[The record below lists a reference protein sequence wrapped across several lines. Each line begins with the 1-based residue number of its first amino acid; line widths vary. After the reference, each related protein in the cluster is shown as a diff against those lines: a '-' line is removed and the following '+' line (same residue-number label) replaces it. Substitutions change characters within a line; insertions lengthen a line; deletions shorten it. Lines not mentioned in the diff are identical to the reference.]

1 ESQQPSVV
9 MNSEAGGADVFNPW
23 RNAKLP
29 QSRHLSKDGTTI
41 LGSIGGKEQSIQAE
55 AAHRPHWR
63 EEIYPVVFG
72 TPGAAHEILV
82 LLDFSEPA
90 SEKIMAEVTKAAS
103 SLQPNDTKIVVFG
116 KNRELYGTDLTG
128 LMIWIAYARK
138 GQALPYLNFA
148 LKAEDS
154 DSVPASELLDG
165 ITIQA
170 ENLLDGY
177 WRDAGSANGVL
188 VCPPVTNT
196 ELLSY
201 YVANNAV
208 YHIRYWET
216 DMEYNPDAEALFT
229 DGDVTYS
236 VPRHLRS
243 ADKTYTCTL
252 GRRTRI
258 RNIEK
263 SAAIGGDYELN
274 SVLVEKHVK
283 DEQGRESSYTV
294 RTSTIIAFGKP
305 YLTLTD
311 GSQDLQTIIASNNV
325 RRHPAQA
332 SPFPPHGVLDFDW
345 SIVENPPASYDRRV
359 LDLGK

>member
-1 ESQQPSVV
+1 MRTFLLSCLVLCLCLPAVGCASKQESQQPSVV

-116 KNRELYGTDLTG
+116 NSRELYGTDLTG

-148 LKAEDS
+148 LKRWNEVKAAQKAAGHIKTFTHEFDATAKTS
-154 DSVPASELLDG
+154 DYPIHYTYLQRLRPPVPENEELTL
-165 ITIQA
+165 A
-170 ENLLDGY
+170 KY
-177 WRDAGSANGVL
+177 SYDAGNINMYQAMQISEYFGIGKLPCVL
-188 VCPPVTNT
+188 VDGKILKAV
-196 ELLSY
+196 
-201 YVANNAV
+201 NAKA
-208 YHIRYWET
+208 II
-216 DMEYNPDAEALFT
+216 DAL
-229 DGDVTYS
+229 
-236 VPRHLRS
+236 H
-243 ADKTYTCTL
+243 
-252 GRRTRI
+252 
-258 RNIEK
+258 
-263 SAAIGGDYELN
+263 
-274 SVLVEKHVK
+274 
-283 DEQGRESSYTV
+283 
-294 RTSTIIAFGKP
+294 
-305 YLTLTD
+305 
-311 GSQDLQTIIASNNV
+311 
-325 RRHPAQA
+325 
-332 SPFPPHGVLDFDW
+332 
-345 SIVENPPASYDRRV
+345 
-359 LDLGK
+359 